1 MNNLLKKMY
10 WILTVFGNCVVSNI
24 PSRHIRR
31 WFYCCMGANINERSV
46 IFRNVDILS
55 PRKFS
60 IDAGSSVGWHSLID
74 ARGEIK
80 IGRNVTVASYCRLV
94 TGSHD
99 INDPMFHAEF
109 KPIVIEDYAWV
120 CTGATILQGVTIGRG
135 AVVCAGAVVNRDV
148 PPMAVVG
155 GVPAKK
161 IKERGQEPAFSDNM
175 KWSWLH

>member
-1 MNNLLKKMY
+1 MFIVL
-10 WILTVFGNCVVSNI
+10 GNCVVSKI

-31 WFYCCMGANINERSV
+31 WYYSILGADLNNESV

-55 PRKFS
+55 PRKLS

-80 IGRNVTVASYCRLV
+80 IGKNVTVASYCKLV

-99 INDPMFHAEF
+99 INDSMFHAEF
-109 KPIVIEDYAWV
+109 KPIIIGDYAWI

-148 PPMAVVG
+148 PPMTVVG

-161 IKERGQEPAFSDNM
+161 IKERIQEPTFNDDM